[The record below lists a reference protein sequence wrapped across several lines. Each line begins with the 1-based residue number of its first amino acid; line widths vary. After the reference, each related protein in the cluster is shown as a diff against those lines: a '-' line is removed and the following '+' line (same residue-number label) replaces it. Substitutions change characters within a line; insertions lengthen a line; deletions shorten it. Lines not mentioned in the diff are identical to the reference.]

1 MIKIPLSVDY
11 TRNQTAV
18 WQKGKKLYHENV
30 VAVSFRPFLIKS
42 IAVLEYQI
50 VKSVAVIGFLFI
62 YNLSVGIFAYM
73 LVFFTLTQEICCS
86 I

>member
-62 YNLSVGIFAYM
+62 YNLS
-73 LVFFTLTQEICCS
+73 S
-86 I
+86 